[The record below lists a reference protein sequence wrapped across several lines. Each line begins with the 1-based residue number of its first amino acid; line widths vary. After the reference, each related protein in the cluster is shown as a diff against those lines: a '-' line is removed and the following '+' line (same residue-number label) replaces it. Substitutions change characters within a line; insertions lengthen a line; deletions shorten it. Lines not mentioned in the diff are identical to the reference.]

1 MKKQKRTPESVILD
15 CLKNKYNNSCLFFS
29 MMRTDKEEQKNGFK
43 ELKNAILG
51 VIKGVKEF
59 NDRWALKDYP
69 RVNKFDLYE
78 SIMYQFG
85 GDMWNASSF
94 FLNGSEYTG
103 FFEAQYN
110 AKEKTFYGKR
120 DFYCDG
126 ESVDFSVIEDLPKQI
141 DEVIQI
147 LEEIDAEEFK
157 EKYTKEEKN
166 IIEAKHKEK
175 ESD

>member
-1 MKKQKRTPESVILD
+1 
-15 CLKNKYNNSCLFFS
+15 
-29 MMRTDKEEQKNGFK
+29 
-43 ELKNAILG
+43 
-51 VIKGVKEF
+51 
-59 NDRWALKDYP
+59 
-69 RVNKFDLYE
+69 
-78 SIMYQFG
+78 MYQFG